1 MPSSV
6 GRLEDMNTTAP
17 QSDQATGPGAGPGA
31 GPQDSVGSGPDAG
44 AGLRPLYRPAHDRM
58 LAGVASG
65 LARYLGV
72 DVLLVRIALVVLV
85 FVGGIGLPL
94 YLASWLLIPE
104 EDAIR
109 SILAEFI
116 ESMQGWRN

>member
-1 MPSSV
+1 
-6 GRLEDMNTTAP
+6 MNTTAP
-17 QSDQATGPGAGPGA
+17 QSDQSTSPADEAA
-31 GPQDSVGSGPDAG
+31 GSGSRT
-44 AGLRPLYRPAHDRM
+44 RPLYRPAQDRM

-94 YLASWLLIPE
+94 YLACWLLIPE
-104 EDAIR
+104 EGTDQ
-109 SILAEFI
+109 SILAEFTK
-116 ESMQGWRN
+116 SMQGWRD